1 MFQQTK
7 PVANTEGKDEGNWAE
22 FRLDSMREIAVQLKL
37 LRDRNAPVS
46 LNAGEG
52 GSLVTAVWAVDE
64 AQDLVSFS
72 VDENQRGLKEIL
84 AAGKALAVAYVESVK
99 LQFACEQMRVSQG
112 NQGSALQVVF
122 PKTLLRFQ
130 RRDAYRLRIPE
141 RNPPIARLQLPG
153 RPVAVKAKLVDLSIG
168 GCSIHLPPDAP
179 AVAEGATLPNV
190 QIDLSPDLRIV
201 TGLVVRRVFPM
212 KDDKGADI
220 GKRLGVGWTKT
231 DGQMER
237 TLQLYIDQVQRRQRM
252 MMGNR

>member
-1 MFQQTK
+1 MFQHTK
-7 PVANTEGKDEGNWAE
+7 PVASTEGKDEGNWAE
-22 FRLDSMREIAVQLKL
+22 FKLDSAPEIAVQLKL

-46 LNAGEG
+46 LSSTDGA
-52 GSLVTAVWAVDE
+52 SLVTAVWAVDE
-64 AQDLVSFS
+64 TQNLVAFS

-84 AAGKALAVAYVESVK
+84 AAGTAVAVAYVESVK
-99 LQFACEQMRVSQG
+99 LQFTCEQMRVSSG
-112 NQGSALQVVF
+112 NQGAALQVAF
-122 PKTLLRFQ
+122 PKLLLRFQ

-141 RNPPIARLQLPG
+141 RNPPIARLMLPG
-153 RPVAVKAKLVDLSIG
+153 RQVAVKAKLVDLSIG
-168 GCSIHLPPDAP
+168 GCSIHLPLDAP

-201 TGLVVRRVFPM
+201 TGLVVRRIFPM
-212 KDDKGADI
+212 KDDKGVDI
-220 GKRLGVGWTKT
+220 GKRLGVGWSKI